1 MTNLPQIILEVILQL
16 NFWWRTKYQ
25 CLYFDIVISRACNL
39 YMKGLRYFMDIW
51 DPGLY
56 DFLNMETTRVKVSL
70 EEVYQDLLLKIIEF
84 YIPFYDGML
93 NQQNV

>member
-1 MTNLPQIILEVILQL
+1 
-16 NFWWRTKYQ
+16 
-25 CLYFDIVISRACNL
+25 
-39 YMKGLRYFMDIW
+39 MDIW